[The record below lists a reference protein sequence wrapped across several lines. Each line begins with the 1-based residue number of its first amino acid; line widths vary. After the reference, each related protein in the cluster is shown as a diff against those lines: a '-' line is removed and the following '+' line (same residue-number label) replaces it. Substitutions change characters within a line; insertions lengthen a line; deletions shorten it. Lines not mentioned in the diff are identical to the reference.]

1 MTATAQGEAA
11 RDAVAFRG
19 TTPVIDG
26 PLMGHERCHVETLWR
41 FLGMLH
47 SSPKSGIATS
57 RSSCAEDL
65 HQNVM
70 DPWTAPYLL
79 HAENI
84 RASRYLRC
92 GILCT
97 ADPGMGWLSVSPK
110 APNLLRKPPHAYGL
124 FLPTPEAK
132 IALKLSSALLFEL
145 IHLPYGFRSSL
156 LFAISCG
163 SWRPGNSTLPLL
175 HNLEIFYGVISLHR
189 LQTTSASKVPLEGLS
204 ALSTPPQLSEK
215 ASPCRNQ

>member
-70 DPWTAPYLL
+70 DPWTAPYQ
-79 HAENI
+79 
-84 RASRYLRC
+84 
-92 GILCT
+92 
-97 ADPGMGWLSVSPK
+97 
-110 APNLLRKPPHAYGL
+110 
-124 FLPTPEAK
+124 
-132 IALKLSSALLFEL
+132 
-145 IHLPYGFRSSL
+145 SL
-156 LFAISCG
+156 AISKVRDSMHSRSRDG
-163 SWRPGNSTLPLL
+163 MVVRFPEST
-175 HNLEIFYGVISLHR
+175 
-189 LQTTSASKVPLEGLS
+189 
-204 ALSTPPQLSEK
+204 
-215 ASPCRNQ
+215 